1 MRDYESKHR
10 DKISGGYIEL
20 EIKYTEDDEEKPKP
34 KKTKSD
40 KGKSEKKDESKLSK
54 EVQDLMKLIF
64 DMNMINQ
71 SMQEIGYDAKKC
83 PLGKLGDSTIK

>member
-1 MRDYESKHR
+1 MDYEKKYR
-10 DKISGGYIEL
+10 DKTSGGYIEL

-40 KGKSEKKDESKLSK
+40 KGKPVKKESSKLSK
-54 EVQDLMKLIF
+54 EVQDLMNLIF
-64 DMNMINQ
+64 DMKMINN
-71 SMQEIGYDAKKC
+71 SMKEIGYDAKKC